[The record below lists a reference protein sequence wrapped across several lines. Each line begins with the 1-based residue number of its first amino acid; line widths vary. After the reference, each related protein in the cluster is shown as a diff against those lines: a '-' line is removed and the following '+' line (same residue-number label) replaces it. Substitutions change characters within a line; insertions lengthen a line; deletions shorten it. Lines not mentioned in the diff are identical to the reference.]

1 MVAEVKKIRRPLFL
15 GIFAYVA
22 TIFINKSTQLTGKT
36 IRLPHN
42 IWYTNLNIL
51 PRIGVERL
59 MHKMRFFQS
68 VQFKLVIMYL
78 LLIIVAMQVIGAY
91 FVRELEGQLEKNF
104 QDSITN
110 SITLLDYNAR
120 EEIIKNSDNSVKLQN
135 DIRELLVDFSR
146 ASSNLIE
153 VRIVDDKGKILGT
166 SNLNNQGIVGQKSN
180 DPLVKRTLSLGT
192 TSEDKIYK
200 DESNKNN
207 RVWVNVSSIKNK
219 GKVIGAIY
227 LVADIESVYKQVDD
241 ITNIFITGTLIAM
254 IITAVLGILLS
265 RTITKPIVEMKRQAY
280 AMARG
285 NYSRKVK
292 VYGVDEIGELA
303 DSFNT
308 LTKRVQE
315 AQAMTEGERRKL
327 SSVLAYMTDGVIAT
341 DRRGK
346 VILINTPAEKMLR
359 VKHESANG
367 RSIIDVLD
375 IGDTY
380 QFEDLMEVDGS
391 LTMDRSTLDKPYVL
405 RANFSV
411 IQRETGFNNGVIAVL
426 HDITDQEK
434 VDQERRDF
442 VSNVSHELRTP
453 LTSMHSYLEALSD
466 GAWEDKEI
474 APRFLEVTQNETERM
489 IRLVNDLLKL
499 SRMDGGREQL
509 EKSFVNFTD
518 FFNHIIDRFEMMKK
532 ETIMFK
538 RHIPREPVII
548 EIDEDKVM
556 QVLDNIIS
564 NANKYSPDGG
574 RISFYLKKF
583 EDEIEVSIAD
593 EGLGVPDEDLANVFD
608 RFFRVDKARSREMG
622 GTGLGLAIAREV
634 IEAHGGRIWAER
646 NKTKGTIIK
655 FTLPYSDLPEDDWE

>member
-1 MVAEVKKIRRPLFL
+1 M
-15 GIFAYVA
+15 
-22 TIFINKSTQLTGKT
+22 TQITGKT

-135 DIRELLVDFSR
+135 DIRELLVDYSR
-146 ASSNLIE
+146 ASSNIIE

-166 SNLNNQGIVGQKSN
+166 SNLDNQGIVGQKSN

-219 GKVIGAIY
+219 GQVIGAIY

-265 RTITKPIVEMKRQAY
+265 RTITKPIIEMKRQAY

-538 RHIPREPVII
+538 CHIPKEPVII

-646 NKTKGTIIK
+646 NKSKGTIIK

>member
-1 MVAEVKKIRRPLFL
+1 
-15 GIFAYVA
+15 
-22 TIFINKSTQLTGKT
+22 
-36 IRLPHN
+36 
-42 IWYTNLNIL
+42 
-51 PRIGVERL
+51 
-59 MHKMRFFQS
+59 MHKLKFFKS
-68 VQFKLVIMYL
+68 VQFRLVMIYL
-78 LLIIVAMQVIGAY
+78 LLILVAMQVIGAY

-110 SITLLDYNAR
+110 SLTLLDYSVK
-120 EEIIKNSDNSVKLQN
+120 EEMLKNSDNSAQLQTN
-135 DIRELLVDFSR
+135 IRGLLVDYAR
-146 ASSNLIE
+146 NNTNLIE

-166 SNLNNQGIVGQKSN
+166 SNMDNQGVVGQKATDS
-180 DPLVKRTLSLGT
+180 LIKRTLSLGT
-192 TSEDKIYK
+192 TEDNIYLEDNDNGGGK
-200 DESNKNN
+200 
-207 RVWVNVSSIKNK
+207 RVWVYSTPIKNK
-219 GKVIGAIY
+219 DDILGAIY
-227 LVADIESVYKQVDD
+227 LVADIETVYEQVDD
-241 ITNIFITGTLIAM
+241 VTNIFLTGTLIAM
-254 IITAVLGILLS
+254 LITAILGILLS
-265 RTITKPIVEMKRQAY
+265 RTITKPIIDMKRQAY

-285 NYSRKVK
+285 NYTRKVK
-292 VYGVDEIGELA
+292 VYGQDEIGELA
-303 DSFNT
+303 ESFNS

-327 SSVLAYMTDGVIAT
+327 SSVLAFMTDGVIAT

-359 VKHESANG
+359 VPHESANG
-367 RSIIDVLD
+367 KSIIEVLD
-375 IGDTY
+375 IAE
-380 QFEDLMEVDGS
+380 QFEFDDLMEMEEP
-391 LTMDRSTLDKPYVL
+391 LTMDRSTFDEPYVL

-411 IQRETGFNNGVIAVL
+411 IQRETGFVNGVIAVL

-466 GAWEDKEI
+466 GAWQDEDL
-474 APRFLEVTQNETERM
+474 APKFLEVTHNETERM

-509 EKSFVNFTD
+509 DKSFVNFTD

-532 ETIMFK
+532 DSITFK
-538 RHIPREPVII
+538 RYIPREPVII
-548 EIDEDKVM
+548 EIDEDKIM

-583 EDEIEVSIAD
+583 EDEIEISISD
-593 EGLGVPDEDLANVFD
+593 QGLGIPAEDLDKVFE

-622 GTGLGLAIAREV
+622 GTGLGLAIAAEV
-634 IEAHGGRIWAER
+634 IKGHGGRIWAER
-646 NKTKGTIIK
+646 NQDKGTTIR

>member
-1 MVAEVKKIRRPLFL
+1 
-15 GIFAYVA
+15 
-22 TIFINKSTQLTGKT
+22 
-36 IRLPHN
+36 
-42 IWYTNLNIL
+42 
-51 PRIGVERL
+51 

-135 DIRELLVDFSR
+135 DIRELLVDYSR

-219 GKVIGAIY
+219 GQVIGAIY

-265 RTITKPIVEMKRQAY
+265 RTITKPIIEMKRQAY

-655 FTLPYSDLPEDDWE
+655 FTLPYSDLPENDWE

>member
-1 MVAEVKKIRRPLFL
+1 M
-15 GIFAYVA
+15 GIFAYLV

-135 DIRELLVDFSR
+135 DIRELLVDYSR

-166 SNLNNQGIVGQKSN
+166 SNLNNQGIVGQKNN

-219 GKVIGAIY
+219 GQVIGAIY

-646 NKTKGTIIK
+646 NKNKGTIIK

>member
-1 MVAEVKKIRRPLFL
+1 
-15 GIFAYVA
+15 
-22 TIFINKSTQLTGKT
+22 
-36 IRLPHN
+36 
-42 IWYTNLNIL
+42 
-51 PRIGVERL
+51 

-135 DIRELLVDFSR
+135 DIRELLVDYSR

-219 GKVIGAIY
+219 GQVIGAIY

-346 VILINTPAEKMLR
+346 VILINTTAEKMLR

-646 NKTKGTIIK
+646 NKNKGTIIK

>member
-1 MVAEVKKIRRPLFL
+1 M
-15 GIFAYVA
+15 GIFAYLG

-36 IRLPHN
+36 IRLHHN

-135 DIRELLVDFSR
+135 DIRELLVDYSR

-219 GKVIGAIY
+219 GQVIGAIY

-265 RTITKPIVEMKRQAY
+265 RTITKPIIEMKRQAY

-593 EGLGVPDEDLANVFD
+593 EGLGVPDKDLANVFD

>member
-1 MVAEVKKIRRPLFL
+1 
-15 GIFAYVA
+15 
-22 TIFINKSTQLTGKT
+22 
-36 IRLPHN
+36 
-42 IWYTNLNIL
+42 
-51 PRIGVERL
+51 

-104 QDSITN
+104 QNSITN

-135 DIRELLVDFSR
+135 DIRELLVDYSR

-153 VRIVDDKGKILGT
+153 VRIVDEKGKILGT

-219 GKVIGAIY
+219 GEVIGAIY

-254 IITAVLGILLS
+254 VITAILGILLS

-375 IGDTY
+375 IGDSY

-391 LTMDRSTLDKPYVL
+391 LTMDRSTLDKPYIL

-499 SRMDGGREQL
+499 SRMDGGREHL

-518 FFNHIIDRFEMMKK
+518 VFNHIIDRFEMMKK

-538 RHIPREPVII
+538 RHIPKEPVII

-583 EDEIEVSIAD
+583 EDEIEISIAD
-593 EGLGVPDEDLANVFD
+593 EGLGVPEEDLANVFD

-646 NKTKGTIIK
+646 NKSKGTVIK

>member
-1 MVAEVKKIRRPLFL
+1 
-15 GIFAYVA
+15 
-22 TIFINKSTQLTGKT
+22 
-36 IRLPHN
+36 
-42 IWYTNLNIL
+42 
-51 PRIGVERL
+51 

-135 DIRELLVDFSR
+135 DIRELLVDYSR

-219 GKVIGAIY
+219 GQVIGAIY

-265 RTITKPIVEMKRQAY
+265 RTITKPIIEMKRQAY

-556 QVLDNIIS
+556 LVLDNIIS

>member
-1 MVAEVKKIRRPLFL
+1 
-15 GIFAYVA
+15 
-22 TIFINKSTQLTGKT
+22 
-36 IRLPHN
+36 
-42 IWYTNLNIL
+42 
-51 PRIGVERL
+51 
-59 MHKMRFFQS
+59 MHKMSFFQS

-135 DIRELLVDFSR
+135 DIRELLVDYSR

-219 GKVIGAIY
+219 GQVIGAIY

-646 NKTKGTIIK
+646 NKNKGTIIK

>member
-1 MVAEVKKIRRPLFL
+1 M
-15 GIFAYVA
+15 GIFAYLV

-36 IRLPHN
+36 IRLHHN

-135 DIRELLVDFSR
+135 DIRELLVDYSR

-219 GKVIGAIY
+219 GQVIGAIY

-265 RTITKPIVEMKRQAY
+265 RTITKPIIEMKRQAY

-509 EKSFVNFTD
+509 EKSFVNFMD

>member
-1 MVAEVKKIRRPLFL
+1 M
-15 GIFAYVA
+15 GISAYLI
-22 TIFINKSTQLTGKT
+22 TIFINKLTQITGKT

-135 DIRELLVDFSR
+135 DIRELLVDYSR
-146 ASSNLIE
+146 ASSNIIE

-166 SNLNNQGIVGQKSN
+166 SNLDNQGIVGQKSN

-219 GKVIGAIY
+219 GQVIGAIY

-265 RTITKPIVEMKRQAY
+265 RTITKPIIEMKRQAY

-538 RHIPREPVII
+538 RHIPKEPVII

-646 NKTKGTIIK
+646 NKSKGTIIK

>member
-1 MVAEVKKIRRPLFL
+1 
-15 GIFAYVA
+15 
-22 TIFINKSTQLTGKT
+22 
-36 IRLPHN
+36 
-42 IWYTNLNIL
+42 
-51 PRIGVERL
+51 

-135 DIRELLVDFSR
+135 DIRELLVDYSR

-192 TSEDKIYK
+192 ISEDKIYK

-219 GKVIGAIY
+219 GQVIGAIY

-265 RTITKPIVEMKRQAY
+265 RTITKPIIEMKRQAY

>member
-1 MVAEVKKIRRPLFL
+1 
-15 GIFAYVA
+15 
-22 TIFINKSTQLTGKT
+22 
-36 IRLPHN
+36 
-42 IWYTNLNIL
+42 
-51 PRIGVERL
+51 

-104 QDSITN
+104 QVSITN

-135 DIRELLVDFSR
+135 DIRELLVDYSR

-219 GKVIGAIY
+219 GQVIGAIY

-646 NKTKGTIIK
+646 NKNKGTIIK

>member
-1 MVAEVKKIRRPLFL
+1 M
-15 GIFAYVA
+15 GIFAYLV

-135 DIRELLVDFSR
+135 DIRELLVDYSR

-219 GKVIGAIY
+219 GQVIGAIY

-315 AQAMTEGERRKL
+315 AQAMTEGGRRKL

-646 NKTKGTIIK
+646 NKNKGTIIK

>member
-1 MVAEVKKIRRPLFL
+1 M
-15 GIFAYVA
+15 GIFAYLG

-36 IRLPHN
+36 IRLHHN

-135 DIRELLVDFSR
+135 DIRELLVDYSR

-180 DPLVKRTLSLGT
+180 DPLVKRTLSIGT

-219 GKVIGAIY
+219 GQVIGAIY

-265 RTITKPIVEMKRQAY
+265 RTITKPIIEMKRQAY

>member
-1 MVAEVKKIRRPLFL
+1 M
-15 GIFAYVA
+15 GIFAYLG

-36 IRLPHN
+36 IRLHHN

-135 DIRELLVDFSR
+135 DIRELLVDYSR

-219 GKVIGAIY
+219 GQVIGAIY

-265 RTITKPIVEMKRQAY
+265 RTITKPIIEMKRQAY
-280 AMARG
+280 AMTRG

>member
-1 MVAEVKKIRRPLFL
+1 
-15 GIFAYVA
+15 
-22 TIFINKSTQLTGKT
+22 
-36 IRLPHN
+36 
-42 IWYTNLNIL
+42 
-51 PRIGVERL
+51 

-135 DIRELLVDFSR
+135 DIRELLVDYSR

-192 TSEDKIYK
+192 TSENKIYK

-219 GKVIGAIY
+219 GQVIGAIY

-646 NKTKGTIIK
+646 NKNKGTIIK

>member
-1 MVAEVKKIRRPLFL
+1 M
-15 GIFAYVA
+15 GIFAYLG

-36 IRLPHN
+36 IRLHHN

-135 DIRELLVDFSR
+135 DIRELLVDYSR

-219 GKVIGAIY
+219 GQVIGAIY

-265 RTITKPIVEMKRQAY
+265 RTITKPIIEMKRQAY

-442 VSNVSHELRTP
+442 VSNVSHELRIP

-634 IEAHGGRIWAER
+634 IEAHGGRIWSER

>member
-1 MVAEVKKIRRPLFL
+1 
-15 GIFAYVA
+15 
-22 TIFINKSTQLTGKT
+22 
-36 IRLPHN
+36 
-42 IWYTNLNIL
+42 
-51 PRIGVERL
+51 

-135 DIRELLVDFSR
+135 DIRELLVDYSR

-219 GKVIGAIY
+219 GQVIGAIY

-411 IQRETGFNNGVIAVL
+411 IQRETGFNNGVIAGL

-646 NKTKGTIIK
+646 NKNKGTIIK

>member
-1 MVAEVKKIRRPLFL
+1 
-15 GIFAYVA
+15 
-22 TIFINKSTQLTGKT
+22 
-36 IRLPHN
+36 
-42 IWYTNLNIL
+42 
-51 PRIGVERL
+51 
-59 MHKMRFFQS
+59 
-68 VQFKLVIMYL
+68 
-78 LLIIVAMQVIGAY
+78 Y

-135 DIRELLVDFSR
+135 DIRELLVDYSR

-219 GKVIGAIY
+219 GQVIGAIY

-646 NKTKGTIIK
+646 NKNKGTIIK

>member
-1 MVAEVKKIRRPLFL
+1 
-15 GIFAYVA
+15 
-22 TIFINKSTQLTGKT
+22 
-36 IRLPHN
+36 
-42 IWYTNLNIL
+42 
-51 PRIGVERL
+51 

-135 DIRELLVDFSR
+135 DIRELLVDYSR

-192 TSEDKIYK
+192 TSGDKIYK

-219 GKVIGAIY
+219 GQVIGAIY

-265 RTITKPIVEMKRQAY
+265 RTITKPIIEMKRQAY

>member
-1 MVAEVKKIRRPLFL
+1 M
-15 GIFAYVA
+15 GIFAYLV

-36 IRLPHN
+36 IRLPYN

-135 DIRELLVDFSR
+135 DIRELLVDYSR

-219 GKVIGAIY
+219 GQVIGAIY

-474 APRFLEVTQNETERM
+474 ALRFLEVTQNETERM

-646 NKTKGTIIK
+646 NKNKGTIIK

>member
-1 MVAEVKKIRRPLFL
+1 M
-15 GIFAYVA
+15 GIFAYLG

-36 IRLPHN
+36 IRLHHN

-68 VQFKLVIMYL
+68 VQFKLVIMYF

-135 DIRELLVDFSR
+135 DIRELLVDYSR

-219 GKVIGAIY
+219 GQVIGAIY

-265 RTITKPIVEMKRQAY
+265 RTITKPIIEMKRQAY

>member
-1 MVAEVKKIRRPLFL
+1 M
-15 GIFAYVA
+15 GIFAYLV

-135 DIRELLVDFSR
+135 DIRELLVDYSR

-219 GKVIGAIY
+219 GQVIGAIY

-434 VDQERRDF
+434 VDQEHRDF

-646 NKTKGTIIK
+646 NKNKGTIIK

>member
-1 MVAEVKKIRRPLFL
+1 
-15 GIFAYVA
+15 
-22 TIFINKSTQLTGKT
+22 
-36 IRLPHN
+36 
-42 IWYTNLNIL
+42 
-51 PRIGVERL
+51 

-104 QDSITN
+104 QNSITN

-135 DIRELLVDFSR
+135 DIRELLVDYSR

-153 VRIVDDKGKILGT
+153 VRIVDEKGKILGT

-219 GKVIGAIY
+219 GEVIGAIY

-254 IITAVLGILLS
+254 VITAILGILLS
-265 RTITKPIVEMKRQAY
+265 RTITKPIVEMKCQAY

-375 IGDTY
+375 IGDSY

-391 LTMDRSTLDKPYVL
+391 LTMDRSTLDKPYIL

-499 SRMDGGREQL
+499 SRMDGGREHL

-538 RHIPREPVII
+538 RHIPKEPVII

-583 EDEIEVSIAD
+583 EDEIEISIAD
-593 EGLGVPDEDLANVFD
+593 EGLGVPEEDLANVFD

-646 NKTKGTIIK
+646 NKSKGTVIK

>member
-1 MVAEVKKIRRPLFL
+1 M
-15 GIFAYVA
+15 GIFAYLV

-51 PRIGVERL
+51 HRIGVERL

-135 DIRELLVDFSR
+135 DIRELLVDYSR

-219 GKVIGAIY
+219 GQVIGAIY

-646 NKTKGTIIK
+646 NKNKGTIIK

>member
-1 MVAEVKKIRRPLFL
+1 M
-15 GIFAYVA
+15 GIFAYLV

-36 IRLPHN
+36 IRLHHN

-135 DIRELLVDFSR
+135 DIRELLVDYSR

-219 GKVIGAIY
+219 GQVIGAIY

-265 RTITKPIVEMKRQAY
+265 RTITKPIIEMKRQTY

>member
-1 MVAEVKKIRRPLFL
+1 M
-15 GIFAYVA
+15 GIFAYLV

-135 DIRELLVDFSR
+135 DIRELLVDYSR

-219 GKVIGAIY
+219 GQVIGAIY

-359 VKHESANG
+359 VKQESANG

-646 NKTKGTIIK
+646 NKNKGTIIK

>member
-1 MVAEVKKIRRPLFL
+1 
-15 GIFAYVA
+15 
-22 TIFINKSTQLTGKT
+22 
-36 IRLPHN
+36 
-42 IWYTNLNIL
+42 
-51 PRIGVERL
+51 

-104 QDSITN
+104 QNSITN

-135 DIRELLVDFSR
+135 DIRELLVDYSR

-153 VRIVDDKGKILGT
+153 VRIVDEKGKILGT

-219 GKVIGAIY
+219 GEVIGAIY

-254 IITAVLGILLS
+254 VITAILGILLS

-375 IGDTY
+375 IGDSY

-391 LTMDRSTLDKPYVL
+391 LTMDRSTLDKPYIL

-411 IQRETGFNNGVIAVL
+411 IHRETGFNNGVIAVL

-499 SRMDGGREQL
+499 SRMDGGREHL

-538 RHIPREPVII
+538 RHIPKEPVII

-583 EDEIEVSIAD
+583 EDEIEISIAD
-593 EGLGVPDEDLANVFD
+593 EGLGVPEEDLANVFD

-646 NKTKGTIIK
+646 NKSKGTVIK

>member
-1 MVAEVKKIRRPLFL
+1 M
-15 GIFAYVA
+15 GIFAYLG

-36 IRLPHN
+36 IRLHHN

-135 DIRELLVDFSR
+135 DIRELLVDYSR

-180 DPLVKRTLSLGT
+180 DPLVKRTLSLRT

-219 GKVIGAIY
+219 GQVIGAIY

-265 RTITKPIVEMKRQAY
+265 RTITKPIIEMKRQAY

>member
-1 MVAEVKKIRRPLFL
+1 M
-15 GIFAYVA
+15 GIFAYLV

-135 DIRELLVDFSR
+135 DIRELLVDYSR

-180 DPLVKRTLSLGT
+180 DPLVKRTLPLGT

-219 GKVIGAIY
+219 GQVIGAIY

-646 NKTKGTIIK
+646 NKNKGTIIK

>member
-1 MVAEVKKIRRPLFL
+1 
-15 GIFAYVA
+15 
-22 TIFINKSTQLTGKT
+22 
-36 IRLPHN
+36 
-42 IWYTNLNIL
+42 
-51 PRIGVERL
+51 

-135 DIRELLVDFSR
+135 DIRELLVDYSR

-219 GKVIGAIY
+219 GQVIGAIY

-466 GAWEDKEI
+466 GEWEDKEI

-646 NKTKGTIIK
+646 NKNKGTIIK

>member
-1 MVAEVKKIRRPLFL
+1 M
-15 GIFAYVA
+15 GIFAYLG

-36 IRLPHN
+36 IRLHHN

-135 DIRELLVDFSR
+135 DIRELLVDYSR

-219 GKVIGAIY
+219 GQVIGAIY

-265 RTITKPIVEMKRQAY
+265 RTITKPIIEMKRQAY

-499 SRMDGGREQL
+499 PRMDGGREQL

>member
-1 MVAEVKKIRRPLFL
+1 M
-15 GIFAYVA
+15 GIFAYLG

-36 IRLPHN
+36 IRLHHN

-68 VQFKLVIMYL
+68 VQFKLVIMCL

-135 DIRELLVDFSR
+135 DIRELLVDYSR

-219 GKVIGAIY
+219 GQVIGAIY

-265 RTITKPIVEMKRQAY
+265 RTITKPIIEMKRQAY

>member
-1 MVAEVKKIRRPLFL
+1 
-15 GIFAYVA
+15 
-22 TIFINKSTQLTGKT
+22 
-36 IRLPHN
+36 
-42 IWYTNLNIL
+42 
-51 PRIGVERL
+51 

-78 LLIIVAMQVIGAY
+78 VLIIVAMQVIGAY

-135 DIRELLVDFSR
+135 DIRELLVDYSR

-219 GKVIGAIY
+219 GQVIGAIY

-265 RTITKPIVEMKRQAY
+265 RTITKPIIEMKRQAY

>member
-1 MVAEVKKIRRPLFL
+1 MNWKDNWR
-15 GIFAYVA
+15 
-22 TIFINKSTQLTGKT
+22 
-36 IRLPHN
+36 
-42 IWYTNLNIL
+42 
-51 PRIGVERL
+51 
-59 MHKMRFFQS
+59 
-68 VQFKLVIMYL
+68 
-78 LLIIVAMQVIGAY
+78 
-91 FVRELEGQLEKNF
+91 KNF

-135 DIRELLVDFSR
+135 DIRELLVDYSR

-219 GKVIGAIY
+219 GQVIGAIY

-646 NKTKGTIIK
+646 NKNKGTIIK

>member
-1 MVAEVKKIRRPLFL
+1 M
-15 GIFAYVA
+15 GIFAYLV

-135 DIRELLVDFSR
+135 DIRELLVDYSR

-219 GKVIGAIY
+219 GQVIGAIY

-453 LTSMHSYLEALSD
+453 LTSMHSYLETLSD

-646 NKTKGTIIK
+646 NKNKGTIIK

>member
-1 MVAEVKKIRRPLFL
+1 M
-15 GIFAYVA
+15 GIFAYLG

-36 IRLPHN
+36 IRLHHN

-135 DIRELLVDFSR
+135 DIRELLVDYSR

-219 GKVIGAIY
+219 GQVIGAIY

-241 ITNIFITGTLIAM
+241 ITNIFITVTLIAM

-265 RTITKPIVEMKRQAY
+265 RTITKPIIEMKRQAY

>member
-1 MVAEVKKIRRPLFL
+1 M
-15 GIFAYVA
+15 GIFAYLG

-36 IRLPHN
+36 IRLHHN

-135 DIRELLVDFSR
+135 DIRELLVDYSR

-207 RVWVNVSSIKNK
+207 RVWVNVSSIKNI
-219 GKVIGAIY
+219 GQVIGAIY

-265 RTITKPIVEMKRQAY
+265 RTITKPIIEMKRQAY

-564 NANKYSPDGG
+564 NANKYSPDGD